1 MKTTNK
7 LIFASLLLTCSA
19 CAGQFFTPYDQ
30 AGRISLQADQK
41 GMQAFADM
49 MTGLVNEGK
58 TPKDKKSS
66 HYQLRERQEE
76 TNQMPWRVKM
86 QQRFTQGG
94 SNE

>member
-7 LIFASLLLTCSA
+7 IIITSLLITCSA

-41 GMQAFADM
+41 GMQAFSDL

-58 TPKDKKSS
+58 TPKGKKSS
-66 HYQLRERQEE
+66 HYQLREAQET
-76 TNQMPWRVKM
+76 TNQLPWQVKI
-86 QQRFTQGG
+86 QERFSKGV
-94 SNE
+94 SHE